1 MRTVQVYIE
10 GQRLDLFDDETIN
23 VTSTQQNV
31 QDISKVFTDF
41 SQSFSVPASVKNNQ
55 IFHHFYEN
63 DIGDLADV
71 NTLFD
76 FNLRRNGNI
85 EIDFTPFRTGK
96 ISLEKAEVKNN
107 KAYSYQITFYGELV
121 SLKDQFGNDNL
132 VDLTYLNNLE
142 HEYSA
147 LEIKNRIIDGS
158 TDYSVRYPL
167 IVNRNLTYGDGGST
181 DIKPST
187 GTGAIHYDELFPAI
201 KLSQMFA
208 AIGTKYS
215 VAFQG
220 TFLGSKR
227 YKNAFLQCQNSDS
240 FTFNTTSTLANL
252 GNLYK
257 DPSNNNTALNAS
269 DFFNETTETLTIS
282 QYNNTATFPN
292 PTQSGGF
299 FLFPRHIIRLSVQNV
314 SVADVTYYIDVHL
327 NGQLVQ
333 TLEGVGGGVLDAVNI
348 VNNQLTTPREYK
360 FFVRATASIDL
371 DLYVIYEQSTD
382 YTYEVLGVPQVET
395 LRNYFQAKAPYV
407 ITAQISVLNY
417 LPNMTV
423 ESFFAGILKMFNLTC
438 YPIASDVYQIEPLT
452 DWYDKGAVV
461 DITKYTDIESIN
473 VDRVKLYE
481 NIEFKYQ
488 ESESATNTIFRD
500 LTNRGYG
507 NTSENFSY
515 DGGDFKIEL
524 PFENMMMQKF
534 TGTNL
539 QIGET
544 INTDGNK
551 YTPKPMIVYMYDELA
566 ADWSFNDGSHTAQS
580 EYMPFGQDLIDS
592 NVNYT
597 LNFNADISTL
607 LNEIVPNTLFS
618 IYYSPYLSNLYNLK
632 NRETTVKTNLPIS
645 LLTNLKLNDRLI
657 IRDKRYMIN
666 DMKSNLTTGEVN
678 FTLLNDFSEVISG
691 GANVPVDP
699 LQPSDGAQCLDVR
712 ILFPNGAS
720 SATITT
726 TDAGVTITPSTLTTD
741 GTIEV
746 CIPANTD
753 TIGLLVTED
762 DSAYINTENFLRLRT
777 EEGNVAIYTLLVT
790 YTYPDGTQVANQI
803 FIQQQP

>member
-55 IFHHFYEN
+55 IFQHFYEN
-63 DIGDLADV
+63 DIDS
-71 NTLFD
+71 TLD

-107 KAYSYQITFYGELV
+107 KAYSYQITFYGDVV
-121 SLKDQFGNDNL
+121 SLKDQFGNDKL
-132 VDLTYLNNLE
+132 VDIKLTTTDFTYN
-142 HEYSA
+142 A
-147 LEIKNRIIDGS
+147 AAVKNRIIDGV
-158 TDYSVRYPL
+158 TDYEIRFPL
-167 IVNRNLTYGDGGST
+167 VADRNLTYGDGGST
-181 DIKPST
+181 DINPDT
-187 GTGAIHYDELFPAI
+187 GVGAIHFDELFPAI
-201 KLSQMFA
+201 KIETLFA
-208 AIGTKYS
+208 GIQTRYGIT
-215 VAFQG
+215 FNG
-220 TFLGSKR
+220 TFLDSKQF
-227 YKNAFLQCQNSDS
+227 KNAFLFCQNENEFVFSSKRQEVEFNLVFNGGNNYNSLLTAADY
-240 FTFNTTSTLANL
+240 FNTTTNTLSYTHQPVNIA
-252 GNLYK
+252 
-257 DPSNNNTALNAS
+257 
-269 DFFNETTETLTIS
+269 
-282 QYNNTATFPN
+282 FPN
-292 PTQSGGF
+292 LPSGY
-299 FLFPRHIIRLSVQNV
+299 SVTDYRTRV
-314 SVADVTYYIDVHL
+314 GADVFTSSAAIYYLDVFS

-333 TLEGVGGGVLDAVNI
+333 VIEGTGNTSYFIAEDLGSITSLNR
-348 VNNQLTTPREYK
+348 QYTFK
-360 FFVRATASIDL
+360 VRAQEAMTINVSITYQQECTIFNGSNSFDL
-371 DLYVIYEQSTD
+371 SNLFYGNS
-382 YTYEVLGVPQVET
+382 
-395 LRNYFQAKAPYV
+395 NSF
-407 ITAQISVLNY
+407 SVLSIFGVNSY
-417 LPNMTV
+417 LPDMTV
-423 ESFFAGILKMFNLTC
+423 ESFFKGILKMFNLTC
-438 YPIASDVYQIEPLT
+438 YGTAADVYQLEPLT
-452 DWYDKGAVV
+452 DWYAKGAVV

-500 LTNRGYG
+500 LTSRGYG

-534 TGTNL
+534 AGTTL

-544 INTDGNK
+544 LNQDGNR
-551 YTPKPMIVYMYDELA
+551 YTPKPLVIYMYDSLVTRF
-566 ADWSFNDGSHTAQS
+566 SFTDNTTPEILSL
-580 EYMPFGQDLIDS
+580 YVPFGQDLIDS
-592 NVNYT
+592 NINYT

-607 LNEIVPNTLFS
+607 LDAIIPNTLFS
-618 IYYSPYLSNLYNLK
+618 VYYQSYLSNLYNLK

-741 GTIEV
+741 GTVNV

-790 YTYPDGTQVANQI
+790 YTYSDGTQVANQI

>member
-147 LEIKNRIIDGS
+147 TEIKNRIIDGS

-240 FTFNTTSTLANL
+240 FQFMTAPQILDITEINYVSGQNTNPASTYFSIA
-252 GNLYK
+252 
-257 DPSNNNTALNAS
+257 DNTLS
-269 DFFNETTETLTIS
+269 YGYES
-282 QYNNTATFPN
+282 
-292 PTQSGGF
+292 PTQMFPLITTLGEWLTLQHIVR
-299 FLFPRHIIRLSVQNV
+299 LFITSASNSNI
-314 SVADVTYYIDVHL
+314 YYIDVFE
-327 NGQLVQ
+327 NNQLVQ
-333 TLEGVGGGVLDAVNI
+333 TIERTGTGIVEISTDNNTQILNKVVKFNIRATDEITLDTTI
-348 VNNQLTTPREYK
+348 YYFQYGIHSFDPLNNQLYNQYT
-360 FFVRATASIDL
+360 ATANNI
-371 DLYVIYEQSTD
+371 
-382 YTYEVLGVPQVET
+382 VLTSE
-395 LRNYFQAKAPYV
+395 
-407 ITAQISVLNY
+407 ISVLNY
-417 LPNMTV
+417 LPDMTV

-438 YPIASDVYQIEPLT
+438 YPIASDIYQIEPLT

-500 LTNRGYG
+500 LTSRGYG

-592 NVNYT
+592 NINYT

-607 LNEIVPNTLFS
+607 LDAIIPNTLFS

-741 GTIEV
+741 GTVNV